1 MKHKIFFGS
10 FPNHAAEH
18 GHQVSHKLVEFVEY
32 VIFSSFICLSICS
45 TVVLW
50 GTTFCSFV
58 YLHIW
63 EKDNRPHLK
72 WKEKFH
78 IPFSSKLFTHIY
90 DNVIS
95 KEQLCIQLEKY
106 KCLRFI
112 LILFHFCYM
121 IFLYYY
127 FLIKYMLFFFITTM
141 NLQYSQFQIW
151 LFMDIYLSSPLYLFL
166 YIFVIKIMYS
176 IIQNIYYLITP
187 HHSKRWFLLVSIDIC
202 LVLYIYIFQS
212 FKIRDCSFM
221 NSKRQRQ
228 VFIEFEE
235 TLQCVKLREHGV
247 FQKPHHELRTVGSW
261 L

>member
-10 FPNHAAEH
+10 FPNHAAKH

-32 VIFSSFICLSICS
+32 VLFSSFICLSICS

-78 IPFSSKLFTHIY
+78 IHFSSKLFTHIY

-121 IFLYYY
+121 FFIL
-127 FLIKYMLFFFITTM
+127 LFF
-141 NLQYSQFQIW
+141 NK
-151 LFMDIYLSSPLYLFL
+151 IYLSKFQNQRLQLYEFQKTAAGV
-166 YIFVIKIMYS
+166 YWIRRNTTVR
-176 IIQNIYYLITP
+176 QAQRT
-187 HHSKRWFLLVSIDIC
+187 WC
-202 LVLYIYIFQS
+202 LP
-212 FKIRDCSFM
+212 
-221 NSKRQRQ
+221 
-228 VFIEFEE
+228 
-235 TLQCVKLREHGV
+235 
-247 FQKPHHELRTVGSW
+247 KPHHELRTVGSW